1 MGQGPRALLYIE
13 PQIKVIRAMGPKG
26 PSALPAVAYLQRRD
40 GFRLQERSDR
50 PQGWPSSRMHKSSR
64 CQNAAAGSE
73 PASIRQRAMRAIS
86 TERRSRN
93 PSLRATGTTTS
104 VPARH
109 RQLIVVALRHQ
120 HLMDIDVPD
129 VECRRAPGE
138 VEVPH
143 AHELLILP
151 ARDRF
156 VDLEEIVV
164 PAHQCPIVVAP
175 QALHVEHAEVRIV
188 GVRDQLA
195 QRRQRAAREPGKMY
209 LRIHGSDTT
218 SSWPVI
224 VCRRKMPPSFS
235 RWFAVSMYVA

>member
-129 VECRRAPGE
+129 V
-138 VEVPH
+138 
-143 AHELLILP
+143 
-151 ARDRF
+151 DF

>member
-50 PQGWPSSRMHKSSR
+50 PQGWPSSRMYKSSR
-64 CQNAAAGSE
+64 CQNAAAGGEST
-73 PASIRQRAMRAIS
+73 SVHTNAMRAIS

-93 PSLRATGTTTS
+93 PSLRATGTPAVVIS
-104 VPARH
+104 SIPARH
-109 RQLIVVALRHQ
+109 RQLIVVTFRHQ

-129 VECRRAPGE
+129 VERRRAPGE
-138 VEVPH
+138 VEIPH

-151 ARDRF
+151 ARHLL

-164 PAHQCPIVVAP
+164 PAH
-175 QALHVEHAEVRIV
+175 
-188 GVRDQLA
+188 
-195 QRRQRAAREPGKMY
+195 
-209 LRIHGSDTT
+209 
-218 SSWPVI
+218 
-224 VCRRKMPPSFS
+224 
-235 RWFAVSMYVA
+235 